1 MALFNFTLD
10 SFSITQTRS
19 KHEDTNFVAFT
30 LKLGSLDPKPLFKA
44 MGNVN
49 NGTHQVQLS
58 FSGIEVGQDDSFLL
72 NYLILNAGSA
82 SSAEVQTAL
91 QNLGINWA
99 NGQGPTPP
107 QTASALGAGHDWFNT
122 ELQGI
127 LRSKCDGVVAAE
139 QSRFV
144 YGDLL
149 KLIPNT
155 TFTHQ
160 TVHAGTHSPSGCG
173 NNSQYTVNW
182 NLAKAL
188 QVPDVVGM
196 ATDTPGS
203 HPAHKYAVATL
214 QKAGF
219 KAAWE
224 QGTAGPLV
232 VRQNPP
238 GDFFVVPGTPV
249 TLWRGTVVP

>member
-1 MALFNFTLD
+1 MLF
-10 SFSITQTRS
+10 
-19 KHEDTNFVAFT
+19 
-30 LKLGSLDPKPLFKA
+30 
-44 MGNVN
+44 
-49 NGTHQVQLS
+49 QLP
-58 FSGIEVGQDDSFLL
+58 D
-72 NYLILNAGSA
+72 LNAGSA

-91 QNLGINWA
+91 DNTGTAWA

-107 QTASALGAGHDWFNT
+107 QLASALGVDLAWFNT
-122 ELQGI
+122 QLKGI
-127 LRSKCDGVVAAE
+127 LRSQCDGMVAAE
-139 QSRFV
+139 QSRFL

-149 KLIPNT
+149 RLIPNT
-155 TFTHQ
+155 TYAHQ
-160 TVHAGTHSPSGCG
+160 TAQAGTHSPSGCG

-182 NLAKAL
+182 HMAKAA

-203 HPAHKYAVATL
+203 HPAHQYAVATL

-219 KAAWE
+219 NAAWE
-224 QGTAGPLV
+224 QRTTGPLV

-238 GDFFVVPGTPV
+238 GDLFVVPGSAV